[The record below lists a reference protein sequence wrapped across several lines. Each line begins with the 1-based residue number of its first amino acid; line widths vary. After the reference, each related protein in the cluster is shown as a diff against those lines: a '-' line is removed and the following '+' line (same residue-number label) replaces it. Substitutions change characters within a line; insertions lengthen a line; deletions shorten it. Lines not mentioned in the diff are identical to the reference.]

1 MTQRG
6 HTNVAIAGHV
16 LVAVVLLI
24 DRAGYGGR
32 PDVLPGALANHP
44 LWAFLHLAVAAGLL
58 GVRKGASR
66 SIAASASSS
75 VMFVWAALLWWWA
88 TSLEPD
94 ATWLV
99 GILGVI
105 AAGHSAVLADIF
117 ARDDPE
123 D

>member
-1 MTQRG
+1 MTRRE
-6 HTNVAIAGHV
+6 HVSVAIAGHV
-16 LVAVVLLI
+16 LVAVALLI

-32 PDVLPGALANHP
+32 PDVMPGSLASHP
-44 LWAFLHLAVAAGLL
+44 GWAFLHLAAAAGLL
-58 GVRKGASR
+58 GIRRGISR
-66 SIAASASSS
+66 TAAASASSS
-75 VMFVWAALLWWWA
+75 VMFVWAALIWWWA

>member
-1 MTQRG
+1 MTQRE
-6 HTNVAIAGHV
+6 HVNIAIAGHV
-16 LVAVVLLI
+16 LVAVALLI

-32 PDVLPGALANHP
+32 PDVLPGALADRP
-44 LWAFLHLAVAAGLL
+44 AWAFLHIAVAAALL
-58 GVRKGASR
+58 GIRKGASR
-66 SIAASASSS
+66 AAAAAASSS
-75 VMFVWAALLWWWA
+75 VMFVWAALFWWWA

-99 GILGVI
+99 GALGVT